1 MKEDNTMTEKT
12 QRKIFQ
18 TWTPRLMLRLLKN
31 GVSGER
37 RDIRDRLVKYID
49 QRGLNL
55 TDAATLHTFENSE
68 KMRDQL
74 DQLLTPRPGERT
86 NLEKIL
92 TLLEALVRSNAQILK
107 GQASLD
113 ARLAEIELQITEWNG
128 YWASQSSVQPSTDS

>member
-1 MKEDNTMTEKT
+1 
-12 QRKIFQ
+12 
-18 TWTPRLMLRLLKN
+18 MLRLLKN

>member
-1 MKEDNTMTEKT
+1 MTEKT